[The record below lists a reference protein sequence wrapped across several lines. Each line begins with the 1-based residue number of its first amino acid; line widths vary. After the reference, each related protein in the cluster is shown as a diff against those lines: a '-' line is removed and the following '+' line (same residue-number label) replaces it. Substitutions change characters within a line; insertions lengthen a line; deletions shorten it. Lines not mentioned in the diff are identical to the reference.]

1 RHALERLERAATR
14 GRGVGL
20 ALASS
25 LSLSL
30 CCAGCVPTSACA
42 PGPGAPPSIAAAA
55 TNARASAPVEIETAR
70 RDIAHVLD
78 DWHDAAAHADEARY
92 FDHLADDAVFLGTD
106 ATERWDKA
114 AFLAYAHPHFAKGK
128 AWTFRATRRST
139 EVDAAAG
146 LAWFDEELDTAGL
159 GPARGSGVLRLEAGK
174 WRIVQYNL
182 AITVPNARFDATK
195 LAATTATLL
204 RASDASLSSLAWLA
218 GSWVT
223 TTDGGATVEEHW
235 TTPVG
240 GVMVGVGRESNAGA
254 TTFFE
259 LLRIEERKT
268 GIVLVAQPRGGKAT
282 DFALSAKSTPDE
294 AIFENS
300 QHDFPQRIAY
310 ARGADEVRVTVSGRG
325 QPDEVVSLR
334 RALFV
339 PK

>member
-1 RHALERLERAATR
+1 
-14 GRGVGL
+14 
-20 ALASS
+20 
-25 LSLSL
+25 
-30 CCAGCVPTSACA
+30 
-42 PGPGAPPSIAAAA
+42 
-55 TNARASAPVEIETAR
+55 
-70 RDIAHVLD
+70 
-78 DWHDAAAHADEARY
+78 
-92 FDHLADDAVFLGTD
+92 
-106 ATERWDKA
+106 
-114 AFLAYAHPHFAKGK
+114 
-128 AWTFRATRRST
+128 
-139 EVDAAAG
+139 
-146 LAWFDEELDTAGL
+146 
-159 GPARGSGVLRLEAGK
+159 
-174 WRIVQYNL
+174 
-182 AITVPNARFDATK
+182 
-195 LAATTATLL
+195 LL